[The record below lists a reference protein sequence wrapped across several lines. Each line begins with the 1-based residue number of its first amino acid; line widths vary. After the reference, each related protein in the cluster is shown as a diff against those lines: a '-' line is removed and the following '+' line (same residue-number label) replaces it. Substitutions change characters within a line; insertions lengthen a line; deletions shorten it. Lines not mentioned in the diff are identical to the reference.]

1 MTSTRPTRRLVTAM
15 VIAGVLA
22 VAGPAGAA
30 SASLNASAAGIVTDN
45 KDPDKLQP
53 RVHRAGADSPVLMA
67 DMGGQYYA
75 QAGPSADG
83 IIAILIGL
91 RHTPA

>member
-1 MTSTRPTRRLVTAM
+1 MTSTHPKRRLVTAM

-30 SASLNASAAGIVTDN
+30 SASVHAGAAGIVTDN
-45 KDPDKLQP
+45 KDPDKVKP
-53 RVHRAGADSPVLMA
+53 GVHRADADSAVLMA

-75 QAGPSADG
+75 QAGSSADG

-91 RHTPA
+91 RHTP